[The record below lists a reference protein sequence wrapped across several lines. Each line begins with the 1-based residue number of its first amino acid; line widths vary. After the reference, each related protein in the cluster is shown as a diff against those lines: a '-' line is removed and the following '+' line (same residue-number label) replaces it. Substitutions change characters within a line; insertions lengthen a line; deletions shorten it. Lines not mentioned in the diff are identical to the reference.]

1 MTSFVTASSLALT
14 TPHDAYSKIQSDMAE
29 KALYRT
35 FKKVSGSGDKR
46 KQSKQTGD
54 LIKTITFATKC
65 LVEKRGMSFATREQF
80 LEFSILVCSTVP
92 VGLLFS

>member
-1 MTSFVTASSLALT
+1 MTSFVAGSSLALT
-14 TPHDAYSKIQSDMAE
+14 TSHDAYSKIQSDMSK

-35 FKKVSGSGDKR
+35 LKKVSGSGNKR

-54 LIKTITFATKC
+54 LIQKITFATKC

-80 LEFSILVCSTVP
+80 
-92 VGLLFS
+92 

>member
-1 MTSFVTASSLALT
+1 MTSFVAGSSLALT
-14 TPHDAYSKIQSDMAE
+14 TPHDAYSKIQSDMSK

-35 FKKVSGSGDKR
+35 LKKVSGSGNKR

-54 LIKTITFATKC
+54 LIQKITLATKC

-80 LEFSILVCSTVP
+80 
-92 VGLLFS
+92 